1 MIALVLASMHNSSH
15 RRVVE
20 LYWSHNRV
28 IFVSRS
34 PRQFPGKSTIHTTTR
49 TSICCWL
56 RARMLFNRP
65 PGSRPLCQLSMT
77 PQTFCPGGC
86 IWARGAGSLASSMS
100 MHTPVLVI
108 ASTVVVLD

>member
-49 TSICCWL
+49 
-56 RARMLFNRP
+56 RVF
-65 PGSRPLCQLSMT
+65 
-77 PQTFCPGGC
+77 
-86 IWARGAGSLASSMS
+86 
-100 MHTPVLVI
+100 
-108 ASTVVVLD
+108 VVGYVV